1 MKVKFGLVGRNI
13 HYSFSKMFFTEK
25 FKVDGLPNYSYDNYD
40 IDSISDLKQILNKN
54 PKIKGLNITIPY
66 KVSVIPT
73 LDKMSKKAVKIGA
86 VNTIRISKK
95 GKLKGYNT
103 DWIGFTKSITPL
115 LCPHHTKALILG
127 TGGASK
133 AIVFALK
140 QLEIKSTLVSREKKR
155 NTLSYEDLDEK
166 AFAKFTIV
174 INCSPV
180 GTFPNV
186 NDCPKLPYELFTD
199 QHIAYDLIYNPEE
212 STFLKKAK
220 EQGAVIKNGY
230 SMLVYQAEAAWDIWN
245 KTKKKK

>member
-13 HYSFSKMFFTEK
+13 HYSFSKMYFAEK
-25 FKVDGLPNYSYDNYD
+25 FKVDGLPNHNYDNYD
-40 IDSISDLKQILNKN
+40 LDTISDLKIVLTQN
-54 PKIKGLNITIPY
+54 PNIKGLNVTIPY
-66 KVSVIPT
+66 KVDVIPM
-73 LDKMSKKAVKIGA
+73 LDKISKKALKIGA

-103 DWIGFTKSITPL
+103 DWIGFTKSIAPL
-115 LCPHHTKALILG
+115 LEPHHKKALILG

-140 QLEIKSTLVSREKKR
+140 KLKIKSTLVSRQKKK
-155 NTLSYEDLDEK
+155 NCLSYGDLNEE

-186 NDCPKLPYELFTD
+186 NDSPKLPYELFTER
-199 QHIAYDLIYNPEE
+199 HIAYDLIYNPDE
-212 STFLKKAK
+212 STFLTKAK

-230 SMLVYQAEAAWDIWN
+230 SMLVYQAEAAWEIWN
-245 KTKKKK
+245 KKKK

>member
-13 HYSFSKMFFTEK
+13 HYSFSKMYFAEK
-25 FKVDGLPNYSYDNYD
+25 FKVDGLTNHSYENYD
-40 IDSISDLKQILNKN
+40 IDAISDLKIVLTQDPN
-54 PKIKGLNITIPY
+54 IKGLNVTIPY
-66 KVSVIPT
+66 KVDVMPLLHKI
-73 LDKMSKKAVKIGA
+73 SKKAAKIGA

-115 LCPHHTKALILG
+115 LESHHKNALILG

-133 AIVFALK
+133 AIVYALK
-140 QLEIKSTLVSREKKR
+140 KLKIKSTLVSREKKKD
-155 NTLSYEDLDEK
+155 TLSYEDLDEN
-166 AFAKFTIV
+166 AFAKYTIV

-186 NDCPKLPYELFTD
+186 NECPKLPYELFTD
-199 QHIAYDLIYNPEE
+199 RHIAYDLIYSPEE
-212 STFLKKAK
+212 STFLTKAK

-230 SMLVYQAEAAWDIWN
+230 SMLVFQAEAAWEIWN
-245 KTKKKK
+245 KKRK

>member
-13 HYSFSKMFFTEK
+13 HYSFSKMYFAEK
-25 FKVDGLPNYSYDNYD
+25 FKVDGLSNHSYDNYD
-40 IDSISDLKQILNKN
+40 LDTISDLKVVLTQN
-54 PKIKGLNITIPY
+54 PNIKGLNITIPY
-66 KVSVIPT
+66 KVDVIPM
-73 LDKMSKKAVKIGA
+73 LDKISKKALKIGA

-103 DWIGFTKSITPL
+103 DWIGFTKSIAPL
-115 LCPHHTKALILG
+115 LQPHHKKALILG

-140 QLEIKSTLVSREKKR
+140 KLKIKSTLVSRQKKE
-155 NTLSYEDLDEK
+155 NCLSYEDLNEE

-186 NDCPKLPYELFTD
+186 NDSPKLPYELFTER
-199 QHIAYDLIYNPEE
+199 HIAYDLIYNPDE
-212 STFLKKAK
+212 STFLTKAK

-230 SMLVYQAEAAWDIWN
+230 SMLVYQAEAAWEIWN
-245 KTKKKK
+245 KKKK